1 MMYYYILLILSLF
14 LQYSYSFIFNSNDII
29 HNITNTK
36 DTNLQ
41 NKLCN
46 ILYDRLITDEI
57 ICFIENKKKE
67 NFFNEYRLMSKI
79 ILMYINEF
87 KFSKDE
93 LEYILFENDKDIE
106 NLKKNFNLFYIESFF
121 SIKQIYEK
129 LKDYYNNKFSL
140 FLIKTYTFFKKIITI
155 DELNE
160 EVILPIDYKI
170 KYFTYNTIN
179 KYNDCLE
186 LINSIDN
193 SICLS
198 IKKEI
203 INLVFSN

>member
-160 EVILPIDYKI
+160 EVILPII
-170 KYFTYNTIN
+170 Q
-179 KYNDCLE
+179 
-186 LINSIDN
+186 LINIM
-193 SICLS
+193 I
-198 IKKEI
+198 
-203 INLVFSN
+203 V